1 MITFVTENIDIPNRL
16 LTPDDAAKA
25 LRVTSQ
31 RVRQLIANGTLHAE
45 RVGRVW
51 VIREEDLDAVRAS
64 TTTSLIPAR
73 ADSSHA
79 GKLKALSFFSG
90 AMGLDLGLERAGIDT
105 VLACESDKWARQTIA
120 TNRPDLP
127 ILGDIWRYQ
136 ADEILG
142 LAGIDE
148 GEPVDMMVGGPPCQ
162 AFSTAGARRGFEDL
176 RGNVFLHYL
185 DLISQIK
192 PKYAVIENVRG
203 LLSLPVS
210 PTQSAALLETTGR
223 DFSKKHGAIQLVTY
237 RLREAGYKV
246 SFNLYNAANFGTPQV
261 RERVV
266 IVATLDDEK
275 VPYLTPTNSD
285 DPQFGLPAW
294 NTLRSVISD
303 LDEVNSEFIPFPEK
317 RLQYFRMLKPGQYW
331 KDLPADI
338 QPIAMGK
345 SYHLGG
351 GKTGFYRRLAWDKP
365 SPTLV
370 THPAMPATDLGHPEK
385 DRPLTVAEYKR
396 IQQFPDDW
404 VIEGRPQQQYKQI
417 GNAVPLGLGEAIGR
431 AIVAHDSGE
440 KTEFPSGFKFS
451 RYKNTSDLDLCP
463 IEDDTP
469 EDTLF

>member
-1 MITFVTENIDIPNRL
+1 MTENLNKPNRL
-16 LTPDDAAKA
+16 LSSDDAAKV
-25 LRVTSQ
+25 LRITPQ
-31 RVRQLIANGTLHAE
+31 RVRQLIANGTLFAE
-45 RVGRVW
+45 RVGHAW
-51 VIREEDLDAVRAS
+51 VIRQEDLDAVRAKITAS
-64 TTTSLIPAR
+64 FIPAKIG
-73 ADSSHA
+73 STGE

-105 VLACESDKWARQTIA
+105 ILACESDKWARQTIS

-136 ADEILG
+136 ADEILE
-142 LAGIDE
+142 LAGIED
-148 GEPVDMMVGGPPCQ
+148 GAQVDLMAGGPPCQ
-162 AFSTAGARRGFEDL
+162 AFSTAGARRGFDDL

-210 PTQSAALLETTGR
+210 HTQSEALLDTTGI
-223 DFSKKHGAIQLVTY
+223 DFSKKHGAIRLVTH
-237 RLREAGYKV
+237 RLREAGYTV
-246 SFNLYNAANFGTPQV
+246 SFNLYNAANFGTPQI

-266 IVATLDDEK
+266 IVAALGDERI
-275 VPYLTPTNSD
+275 PYLTPTNSND
-285 DPQFGLPAW
+285 AQYGLPAW
-294 NTLRSVISD
+294 NTLESVISD
-303 LDEVNSEFIPFPEK
+303 LDDNNSEFIPFPEK
-317 RLQYFRMLKPGQYW
+317 RLKYFRMLKPGQYW

-338 QPIAMGK
+338 QPVAMGK

-404 VIEGRPQQQYKQI
+404 SIEGRPQQQYKQI

-431 AIVAHDSGE
+431 AIVAHHAGE
-440 KTEFPSGFKFS
+440 KTKHPQGFKFS

-463 IEDDTP
+463 IENDSN
-469 EDTLF
+469 EGMLF